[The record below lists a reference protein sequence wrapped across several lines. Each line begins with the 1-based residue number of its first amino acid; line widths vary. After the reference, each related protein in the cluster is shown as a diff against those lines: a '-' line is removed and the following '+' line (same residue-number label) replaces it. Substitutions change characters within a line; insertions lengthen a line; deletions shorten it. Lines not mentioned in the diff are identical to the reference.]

1 MTGGG
6 ASFATRTLTTRAR
19 TGGTGADSSL
29 PGSLNP
35 NKGAFQLLNRSV
47 LSDKAANAYNG
58 KSTTATKAKKINDR
72 LVRGVMVFPTTDLVA
87 LLLFV
92 QADLQADLDG
102 TGTNKA
108 VMVGAGSSDP
118 DKNQVLAV
126 DQGHAL
132 GYMLL
137 PVLASLYAECEEQM
151 EASTVLEKYHRG
163 EEFVV
168 SSGHCYESVLTADET
183 YHLFLLPVG
192 PALYPGTTPPR
203 GSTEDAL
210 STATQG
216 GQPSLPFLIRAFME
230 YSPAEAKAAQEIA
243 VTNKQALGKAY
254 PPVPQGATLVSTYL
268 TPCISAD
275 TDNPQFE
282 KPLAGGVAACLGEK
296 KAALQQ

>member
-1 MTGGG
+1 ME
-6 ASFATRTLTTRAR
+6 
-19 TGGTGADSSL
+19 DS
-29 PGSLNP
+29 
-35 NKGAFQLLNRSV
+35 
-47 LSDKAANAYNG
+47 
-58 KSTTATKAKKINDR
+58 I
-72 LVRGVMVFPTTDLVA
+72 
-87 LLLFV
+87 
-92 QADLQADLDG
+92 
-102 TGTNKA
+102 
-108 VMVGAGSSDP
+108 
-118 DKNQVLAV
+118 
-126 DQGHAL
+126 
-132 GYMLL
+132 
-137 PVLASLYAECEEQM
+137 
-151 EASTVLEKYHRG
+151 VLEKYHRG

-168 SSGHCYESVLTADET
+168 LSGHCYESVLTADET

-203 GSTEDAL
+203 GSTKDAL

-275 TDNPQFE
+275 NPQFE
-282 KPLAGGVAACLGEK
+282 KPLAGGAAACLGEK